1 MTSSESFEIGSTTRA
16 EEGTMTMV
24 ACPFVYGSIA
34 YYLGKKADQYASHKW
49 SLFIRGPNFEDLSCF
64 VSKVVFTL
72 HPSFADPIR
81 EIVEPPYQVSEYGWG
96 EFEAGI
102 RIFFRDPNEQ
112 PIDLIHHIRLYPPAV
127 DGLAVV
133 EAQSTKLPV
142 VSECYDEI
150 VFTDPAETF
159 KRLLMMYSVSQ
170 ADINAMGMAIGMEH
184 YTKFDDDADLQ
195 QLANIQ
201 DYVIRETDMAK
212 ARLLQVE
219 AELNAMLTDPNTIL
233 KPPVEL
239 LHSVNDSAVVAA
251 SSSSSSSSAA
261 GAGTGTG
268 TAPAVTKGRNQY
280 SGGAAAK
287 SGKKSSADAGT
298 GATKTKSAPK
308 KTKSSTAVAVA
319 IAVPMAIDLT

>member
-1 MTSSESFEIGSTTRA
+1 MASSTSSESFDVDMSQRA
-16 EEGTMTMV
+16 EEGRTMV

-49 SLFIRGPNFEDLSCF
+49 SLYVRGPNYEDLSCF

-81 EIVEPPYQVSEYGWG
+81 EIIEPPYQVSEYGWG

-112 PIDLIHHIRLYPPAV
+112 PIDLIHHIRLYPPAI
-127 DGLAVV
+127 DGTAV
-133 EAQSTKLPV
+133 EAQSIKLPV

-150 VFTDPAETF
+150 VFTDPSETF

-201 DYVIRETDMAK
+201 DYVMRETDIAK

-219 AELNAMLTDPNTIL
+219 AELNAMLADPNTIL
-233 KPPVEL
+233 KPPMEL
-239 LHSVNDSAVVAA
+239 HPIDDTVTTVVTA
-251 SSSSSSSSAA
+251 SSSSA
-261 GAGTGTG
+261 

-280 SGGAAAK
+280 SAGGAATK
-287 SGKKSSADAGT
+287 GGKKSSTEMGT
-298 GATKTKSAPK
+298 GAARTKSAPK
-308 KTKSSTAVAVA
+308 KSKSNTAVAVA

>member
-1 MTSSESFEIGSTTRA
+1 
-16 EEGTMTMV
+16 MTMV
-24 ACPFVYGSIA
+24 GCPFVYGSVA

-49 SLFIRGPNFEDLSCF
+49 SLYVRGPNFEDLSCF

-72 HPSFADPIR
+72 HPSFQDPIR
-81 EIVEPPYQVSEYGWG
+81 EITEPPYQVSEYGWG

-102 RIFFRDPNEQ
+102 RIFFRDTNEQ
-112 PIDLIHHIRLYPPAV
+112 PIDLIHHIRLYPPPV
-127 DGLAVV
+127 DGTAV

-142 VSECYDEI
+142 VSENYDEI

-184 YTKFDDDADLQ
+184 YTKFNDDADLQ

-201 DYVIRETDMAK
+201 DYVIRETDVAK

-219 AELNAMLTDPNTIL
+219 AELNALLANPNTIL
-233 KPPVEL
+233 KAPMEFHPVDDAVTMTVTA
-239 LHSVNDSAVVAA
+239 SSSSAVVAA
-251 SSSSSSSSAA
+251 PAA
-261 GAGTGTG
+261 
-268 TAPAVTKGRNQY
+268 TKGRNQY
-280 SGGAAAK
+280 SAGSTATK
-287 SGKKSSADAGT
+287 SGKKTST
-298 GATKTKSAPK
+298 ETVTKTTKSAPK
-308 KTKSSTAVAVA
+308 SKTKSNTTMPVA